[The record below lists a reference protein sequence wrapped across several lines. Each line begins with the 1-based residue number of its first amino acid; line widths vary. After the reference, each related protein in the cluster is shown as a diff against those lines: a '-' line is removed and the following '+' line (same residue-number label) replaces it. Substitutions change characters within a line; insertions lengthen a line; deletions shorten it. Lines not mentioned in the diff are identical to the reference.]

1 MSPYEINYNISA
13 SDPWAPFNEAIKRR
27 QENPESFNDQE
38 QTPWPWTF
46 EAEDENDQGS
56 LIDENKDKQ
65 TIVGESCNQENA
77 PESESESED
86 HQNGECEAETSSR
99 YDDSESE
106 ESEYEPYD
114 GPDDYIL
121 DLFDIKNVNPAVED
135 ALVHVKKM
143 DAKRRALE
151 YKIELA
157 AILKEQKE
165 QYYNPTPVDEESDE
179 SSEKLPE
186 VPLPP
191 YNPLYDEIREKR
203 SERRLQFGNTRVIR
217 FKRSDI
223 VARDGSKVPKDKQPG
238 KSILKNDKDHQ
249 LFVTPNYDYDLVGE
263 DKLFTAIARLYNLCD
278 MPLEVLDRKSA
289 FYSIENLASGFASAV
304 KTKELCWK
312 HESDEAVRVREEQ
325 LEEYE
330 EELEALE
337 DENDSLNA
345 VVAELKEKL
354 REKEIKL
361 EDEVRES
368 RINLS
373 LLEEAKQGMK
383 QAVAE
388 AETLK
393 LDLLQARSMADGLL
407 VENDGLRKELQ
418 DCQNNLC
425 EQKKASKPLLKQIKE
440 LEARM
445 VREQKCALDSQQ
457 KLTFLERYRSE
468 SFVLQNKIEEL
479 EASNRKY
486 ISESGRLK
494 EENEDLLRKS
504 SLLENSLALTDDA
517 LITSRK
523 RAIELAMA
531 NIDLAKQLDESNAN
545 VKRLVDTKNAYKKKL
560 HLTYQEFEKKYA
572 QVSNQCINRRDEIEK
587 TKLEMEE
594 MGESLK
600 ETRKQM
606 TRKRGKNTVNICREN
621 MVVDEPPLA
630 VSTAQSSHVKGR
642 HRIFQS
648 LTNGFYSSPVV
659 NIGDV

>member
-1 MSPYEINYNISA
+1 MSPYEIGCNISA

-38 QTPWPWTF
+38 QTPWPWTY
-46 EAEDENDQGS
+46 EAEDENDQGPS
-56 LIDENKDKQ
+56 IDENKDKQ
-65 TIVGESCNQENA
+65 FCDQENA
-77 PESESESED
+77 SESED
-86 HQNGECEAETSSR
+86 HENSECEAETSSR

-114 GPDDYIL
+114 GPDDYII
-121 DLFDIKNVNPAVED
+121 DLFDIKNVNHAVED
-135 ALVHVKKM
+135 ALAHFNKKG
-143 DAKRRALE
+143 AKRETLE

-157 AILKEQKE
+157 AILKERKE

-179 SSEKLPE
+179 SSEKVPE
-186 VPLPP
+186 IPLPP
-191 YNPLYDEIREKR
+191 YNPLYDEIRQKR
-203 SERRLQFGNTRVIR
+203 SERKLQFGNTRVIR

-223 VARDGSKVPKDKQPG
+223 VAKDGSKVPKDKQPG

-249 LFVTPNYDYDLVGE
+249 LFVTPNYDYELVGK

-278 MPLEVLDRKSA
+278 MPLEFLDRKSV
-289 FYSIENLASGFASAV
+289 FYSIENLARGFGNAFKSN
-304 KTKELCWK
+304 ELCWK
-312 HESDEAVRVREEQ
+312 RMSDEAVRARNRMLKEYGEEM
-325 LEEYE
+325 
-330 EELEALE
+330 EALE
-337 DENDSLNA
+337 VENDSLNA
-345 VVAELKEKL
+345 EVAELKEKL
-354 REKEIKL
+354 REKENNL
-361 EDEVRES
+361 EDEMMES
-368 RINLS
+368 RSNLK
-373 LLEEAKQGMK
+373 LLEQAKRDMK
-383 QAVAE
+383 QAVTE
-388 AETLK
+388 AETLRV
-393 LDLLQARSMADGLL
+393 DLLQARSMADGLL
-407 VENDGLRKELQ
+407 VENDGLRKELR

-440 LEARM
+440 LEAR
-445 VREQKCALDSQQ
+445 VVKEQKYAVDCQQ

-486 ISESGRLK
+486 VSESGRLK

-523 RAIELAMA
+523 RAIELAMT
-531 NIDLAKQLDESNAN
+531 NIDLASQLDESNAN
-545 VKRLVDTKNAYKKKL
+545 VKRLVDTNNAYKEKL
-560 HLTYQEFEKKYA
+560 HLSYQKFEKKYA
-572 QVSNQCINRRDEIEK
+572 QVSTQCINRRAIEEAKLEIEK
-587 TKLEMEE
+587 

-606 TRKRGKNTVNICREN
+606 GKKRGKNTVGICSEN

-630 VSTAQSSHVKGR
+630 VSTAQSSHVKR
-642 HRIFQS
+642 RDRIFQS
-648 LTNGFYSSPVV
+648 LTNKFYSSPVV